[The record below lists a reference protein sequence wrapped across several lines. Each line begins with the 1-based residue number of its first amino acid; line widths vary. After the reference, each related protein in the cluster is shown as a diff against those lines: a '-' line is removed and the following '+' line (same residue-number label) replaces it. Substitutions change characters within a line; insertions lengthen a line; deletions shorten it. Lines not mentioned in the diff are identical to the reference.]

1 MLGTVPIEVYS
12 STVEARHI
20 YMKPVTTLKIT
31 SLFIVYVGMV
41 CVPWHICRGQRAAF
55 GNRLVF
61 LYHVGPRVI
70 RHGGTFTLLSLLTV
84 SSLVLLCMLL
94 ILNRVSTRTKQLV

>member
-20 YMKPVTTLKIT
+20 YMKSVTNLKIT

-61 LYHVGPRVI
+61 LYHVGPRGI
-70 RHGGTFTLLSLLTV
+70 RHGGKHL
-84 SSLVLLCMLL
+84 
-94 ILNRVSTRTKQLV
+94 